1 MPSHLIVYVCGCMG
15 GCVCVYVCMKNY
27 GKILDGINNTESGD
41 IIIMKEGEKQL
52 RNGN

>member
-1 MPSHLIVYVCGCMG
+1 MPSHLIVYIWGCVG
-15 GCVCVYVCMKNY
+15 VCVYVCMKNY